1 MPSQQQQRNIQI
13 QDVLVKENYIPSLEM
28 LGLEVVSSPDLLCNN
43 EWKEG
48 DDSVVNGNAVGR
60 DHQDSN
66 GQKPAKKQARS
77 HSNLRRLLGIWP
89 RNAKVRPEDAKSN
102 PVDVGE
108 VCTSVVGHC
117 TNVTKNSEKTTTN
130 TKRSCGGEYD
140 EDDNWAKIANFD
152 DFESCWTMSSNNN
165 SFDNGEKESDFTLKH
180 IADTSVI
187 SRITTSTERC
197 FGSDGAAVESAPNP
211 PKSKPVWM

>member
-1 MPSQQQQRNIQI
+1 MNKCMQKKRDMPPQQQQRNIQI
-13 QDVLVKENYIPSLEM
+13 QDVLVKENYIPSLET

-77 HSNLRRLLGIWP
+77 HSKLRRLLGISR
-89 RNAKVRPEDAKSN
+89 RNAKVRPEDAKRN

-108 VCTSVVGHC
+108 GVASHC
-117 TNVTKNSEKTTTN
+117 TNATKNSEKTTNN
-130 TKRSCGGEYD
+130 TIRNCGIEYD
-140 EDDNWAKIANFD
+140 
-152 DFESCWTMSSNNN
+152 
-165 SFDNGEKESDFTLKH
+165 
-180 IADTSVI
+180 
-187 SRITTSTERC
+187 
-197 FGSDGAAVESAPNP
+197 
-211 PKSKPVWM
+211 